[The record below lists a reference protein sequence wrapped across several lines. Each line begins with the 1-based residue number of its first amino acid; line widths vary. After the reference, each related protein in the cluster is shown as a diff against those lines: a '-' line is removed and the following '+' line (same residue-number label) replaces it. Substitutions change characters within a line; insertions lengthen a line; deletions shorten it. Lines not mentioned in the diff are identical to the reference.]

1 MLFRSIEKISDPNW
15 SDNFSKFTDG
25 LDRATS
31 QASHDKETKDGDC
44 NICKMNYD
52 DKDDDFTY
60 EDAKERGFLEDR
72 DLDDEQGDIFH
83 I

>member
-1 MLFRSIEKISDPNW
+1 
-15 SDNFSKFTDG
+15 
-25 LDRATS
+25 
-31 QASHDKETKDGDC
+31 
-44 NICKMNYD
+44 MNYD